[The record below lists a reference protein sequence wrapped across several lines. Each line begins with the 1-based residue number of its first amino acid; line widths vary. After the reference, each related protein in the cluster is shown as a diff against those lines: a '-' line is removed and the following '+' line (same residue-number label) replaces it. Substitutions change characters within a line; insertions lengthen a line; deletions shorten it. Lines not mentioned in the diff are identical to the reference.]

1 MIFGKRTQIPEDKVK
16 FYLAYAKS
24 MKNTEPPEE
33 NENDD
38 DEKQQPQ
45 DLGEEDEDD
54 FFNIERIVSEYVTIK
69 QVLINNSFPVDIATL
84 QSGQSFYV
92 GAQST
97 ALNLRLLFDKKIFL
111 DLLRELE
118 QVRKV
123 QSVKKKNY
131 LFHIPYEGKDNALDD
146 WRKLVN
152 IRTTQTLKY
161 MNLSRILRII
171 NYDPSMYMNQKK
183 MSMMVSGKREEDEKI
198 YPSFIE
204 RPPGSPEKGV
214 DARASYAEAS
224 RKGNVGFNLFQ
235 ILSKYIKVDHFLQ
248 GITDIVRRVNDS
260 SLGNSRP
267 EQRSPPRK
275 GSLPKGAG

>member
-1 MIFGKRTQIPEDKVK
+1 M
-16 FYLAYAKS
+16 
-24 MKNTEPPEE
+24 
-33 NENDD
+33 
-38 DEKQQPQ
+38 
-45 DLGEEDEDD
+45 
-54 FFNIERIVSEYVTIK
+54 
-69 QVLINNSFPVDIATL
+69 
-84 QSGQSFYV
+84 

-183 MSMMVSGKREEDEKI
+183 MNMMVTGKREEHDKI

-204 RPPGSPEKGV
+204 RPPGSPDKGNDV
-214 DARASYAEAS
+214 RASFADK
-224 RKGNVGFNLFQ
+224 RNVGFNLFQ

-260 SLGNSRP
+260 SLGKSRP
-267 EQRSPPRK
+267 EQRTPPRN
-275 GSLPKGAG
+275 GSLPKGAGQIQQEEEGFKMYEKQLRMNSRSPTKSGVISSPDPRE